1 MTTRV
6 TRRLATALIGLALLL
21 PLAAQAKVQMLD
33 RIVAVVNNG
42 VIMNSELNQRVDQVV
57 ARLKADNRSLPPM
70 DVVRKQVL
78 DHMVLTRIQLQLAR
92 KAGIQVDDG
101 DLNQALAS
109 IAKQNNMTL
118 KQFAAT
124 IRQQG
129 ENWDDFREHIRDE
142 MVISR
147 LQQREVS
154 PRVHVTDREVDNF
167 LKSEVG
173 QKMFQADFHL
183 AQILIKVPSDASTEQ
198 VENAKAK
205 AESLVKKLRAGADFS
220 QLAVANSS
228 GPNALEGGD
237 LGWRPAAQ
245 WPSLFANAALN
256 MKKGQISDPLRSG
269 AGFHILKLIDRRGG
283 DQKLVTQYKVRHVL
297 IKPDQLTSPQ
307 QALQEAQKLR
317 QEVVSGKL
325 SFAEAAKRNSDD
337 PGSADQGG
345 DLGWVTPGQ
354 MVPKFEKVME
364 DTKPGTV
371 SPVFQTQ
378 YGYHFLEV
386 EATRK
391 TDMTEKYRRLQARN
405 ALQKQRYEEALENW
419 LQEQRSEAYVN
430 IRLKSDGSS
439 DDS

>member
-6 TRRLATALIGLALLL
+6 MRYLATTLMGLALML

-33 RIVAVVNNG
+33 RIVAVVNDG
-42 VIMNSELNQRVDQVV
+42 VIMNSELNQRVDQVE
-57 ARLKADNRSLPPM
+57 ARLKADNRTLPPM

-78 DHMVLTRIQLQLAR
+78 DHMVLTRIQLQLAK
-92 KAGIQVDDG
+92 KAGIQVNDG
-101 DLNQALAS
+101 DLNQALAG

-118 KQFAAT
+118 KQFANT

-129 ENWDDFREHIRDE
+129 QNWQDFREHIRDE

-154 PRVHVTDREVDNF
+154 RRVHVTDRDVDNF

-173 QKMFQADFHL
+173 RKMFQADFHL
-183 AQILIKVPSDASTEQ
+183 AQILIKVPSDATTEQ
-198 VENAKAK
+198 VEKAKAK
-205 AESLVKKLRAGADFS
+205 ARSLVTKLHNGASFS
-220 QLAVANSS
+220 ELAVANSS

-237 LGWRPAAQ
+237 LGWRPAGQ
-245 WPSLFANAALN
+245 WPTLFANAALK
-256 MKKGQISDPLRSG
+256 MKKGQIAGPLRSG
-269 AGFHILKLIDRRGG
+269 AGFHILKLVDRRGG
-283 DQKLVTQYKVRHVL
+283 AQKMVTQYKVRHVL
-297 IKPDQLTSPQ
+297 IKPDQLTSPE

-317 QEVVSGKL
+317 HEVVTGKM
-325 SFAEAAKRNSDD
+325 SFAQAAKRNSDD
-337 PGSADQGG
+337 PGSAEQGG
-345 DLGWVTPGQ
+345 ELGWVTPGQ
-354 MVPKFEKVME
+354 MVPKFEQVME
-364 DTKPGTV
+364 HTKPGTV

-430 IRLKSDGSS
+430 IRLKG
-439 DDS
+439 DDSGNS